1 MSALLRDE
9 RQLRPVGPGDLGTLM
24 AIEADAYAFP
34 WSRGNF
40 VDSIAAGYW
49 LQALCTPADEWLG
62 YVVAMP
68 SDGEMHLLNLTVAP
82 AHQGHGHG
90 RFLLD
95 ALCCEARV
103 RGTSQLWL
111 EVRQSNSRALALYLR
126 YGFRTIGTR
135 RGYYPAADGRRED
148 ATVMSLVLDAR
159 AATRGGN
166 ALD

>member
-9 RQLRPVGPGDLGTLM
+9 RQLRPITLADLGTLM
-24 AIEADAYAFP
+24 AIESEAYPFP

-49 LQALCTPADEWLG
+49 LQALCTTSDEWLG
-62 YVVAMP
+62 YVVAMT
-68 SDGEMHLLNLTVAP
+68 SVGELHLLNLTVAP
-82 AHQGHGHG
+82 AYQGRGHG

-95 ALCCEARV
+95 ALCEAGRV
-103 RGTSQLWL
+103 VGTSQLWL
-111 EVRQSNSRALALYLR
+111 EVRQSNARALALYLR

-135 RGYYPAADGRRED
+135 RGYYPAAEGRRED
-148 ATVMSLVLDAR
+148 ATVMSLSLVAPAR
-159 AATRGGN
+159 SGD